1 MILSAAY
8 EEYKARKD
16 SRQQREREAKASR
29 KNSNSDAEAG

>member
-16 SRQQREREAKASR
+16 SRQQRERKAKAFR
-29 KNSNSDAEAG
+29 KNSNSDVKAR